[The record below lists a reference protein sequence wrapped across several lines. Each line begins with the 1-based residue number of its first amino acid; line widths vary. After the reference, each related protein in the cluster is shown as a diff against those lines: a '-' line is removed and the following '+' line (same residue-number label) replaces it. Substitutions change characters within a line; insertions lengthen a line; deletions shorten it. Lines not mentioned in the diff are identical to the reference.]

1 MATGDVVV
9 DGLWKTFR
17 IYHQRSST
25 LKQALLRR
33 GKEEFDEF
41 WALRDVSFEVPAGT
55 TLGLIGANG
64 AGKSTMLK
72 VLSRILVPDKGS
84 VRIDGRVSALLE
96 LGAGFH
102 PELSGREN
110 VYLNG
115 TILGMS
121 EAEINRKF
129 DEIVGFA
136 GLEHA
141 IDKAVK
147 TYSSG
152 MQARLGFAVAVSIEP
167 DILIVDEVLAV
178 GDEQFQRRSLER
190 MAELRSGGR
199 TCIFVS
205 HGLAQVQQICETA
218 VWLDQGRVAA
228 IGNTEDV
235 INAYLRSVSDELRID
250 DRGKEHTGSG
260 EMHIDVDVLVG
271 DEVRQVVATNDPVT
285 IAFNWRCTAHL
296 DDVRVSFSIV
306 STDGVVVA
314 GAVVQSPHIESFW
327 PGSGVLEYRIPEL
340 RLLPGSY
347 HIAAEVVNRHSGHIY
362 DAGQNLAS
370 FDVVPSPWMFESLGF
385 LALNGFWDGRVHA

>member
-1 MATGDVVV
+1 MPKGDVVV

-17 IYHQRSST
+17 VYHQRSST
-25 LKQALLRR
+25 LKQAVLRR
-33 GKEEFDEF
+33 GKEEFEEF

-84 VRIDGRVSALLE
+84 VHIDGRVSALLE
-96 LGAGFH
+96 LGSGFH

-110 VYLNG
+110 IYLNG

-121 EAEINRKF
+121 QGEINRRF
-129 DEIVGFA
+129 DDIVEFA

-141 IDKAVK
+141 IDNAVK

-167 DILIVDEVLAV
+167 DILIIDEVLAV

-205 HGLAQVQQICETA
+205 HGLSQVQQICQTA
-218 VWLDQGRVAA
+218 VWLDKGQVAA
-228 IGNTEDV
+228 SGTTEDV
-235 INAYLRSVSDELRID
+235 INAYLESVAVDTWLD
-250 DRGKEHTGSG
+250 ARGRAHTGSG
-260 EMHIDVDVLVG
+260 EVQLDLDVRTDGRQAEAFVTGGPLELTIDWVCSERV
-271 DEVRQVVATNDPVT
+271 
-285 IAFNWRCTAHL
+285 
-296 DDVRVSFSIV
+296 DDVVCTFVVI
-306 STDGVVVA
+306 STEGVAVA
-314 GAVVQSPHIESFW
+314 GSYCEIDSIK
-327 PGSGVLEYRIPEL
+327 PGAGTLTYSMPKLG
-340 RLLPGSY
+340 LLPGAY
-347 HIAAEVVNRHSGHIY
+347 HVATELRGRESGHIY
-362 DAGQNLAS
+362 DHSPKVAEFVVAPHEGQRLGI
-370 FDVVPSPWMFESLGF
+370 GF
-385 LALNGFWDGRVHA
+385 LNLEGHWSEHGRV